1 MGYGLNISHIAEQ
14 IAAQAIPQGKTGHN
28 ARFDKAATQ
37 AISAAISVTL
47 REIVSD
53 RGELNRLLRL
63 ADHPIDG
70 GRARTFQELDYK
82 DQCSVLHRIKTGMRR
97 IKPFE
102 MESPVEQIQ
111 AKAG

>member
-1 MGYGLNISHIAEQ
+1 MEYGLNISQIANQ

-28 ARFDKAATQ
+28 ARYDEAATR
-37 AISAAISVTL
+37 AISAAISITL

-53 RGELNRLLRL
+53 RGELNRLLKL
-63 ADHPIDG
+63 VDHPIDE
-70 GRARTFQELDYK
+70 GRARAFQDLDYK

-102 MESPVEQIQ
+102 MERLAEQ
-111 AKAG
+111 AEAG

>member
-1 MGYGLNISHIAEQ
+1 MEYGLNISQIANQ

-28 ARFDKAATQ
+28 ARYDEAATR
-37 AISAAISVTL
+37 AISAAISITL

-53 RGELNRLLRL
+53 RSELNRLLKL
-63 ADHPIDG
+63 VDHPIDE
-70 GRARTFQELDYK
+70 GRARAFQDLDYK

-102 MESPVEQIQ
+102 MERPAEQ
-111 AKAG
+111 AEAG

>member
-1 MGYGLNISHIAEQ
+1 MEYGLNISQIANQ

-28 ARFDKAATQ
+28 ARYDEAATR
-37 AISAAISVTL
+37 AISAAISITL

-53 RGELNRLLRL
+53 RGELNRLLKL
-63 ADHPIDG
+63 VDHPIDE
-70 GRARTFQELDYK
+70 GRARAFQDLDYK

-102 MESPVEQIQ
+102 MERPAEQ
-111 AKAG
+111 AEAG